1 MGIIY
6 PDNAKR
12 ADRVQQLATNI
23 GSIQSEVNGSLDRVD
38 TASDHQTA
46 EVNEILKM
54 ENFASIDDLIK
65 ALSALLTPEQLAAYN
80 EQVQH
85 IKDQDETTS
94 KILDSSLLVSFIAG
108 AIGLGAAPVA
118 RVLGTGALAA
128 GADLFSRGFR
138 AMLAGDEAGV
148 AMMAGAFRTFRALSV
163 GGEVSETAARV
174 TRFVRT
180 ASAVLT
186 VLGVVLDGIIIIY
199 EAVEGAQQKTE
210 LQK

>member
-6 PDNAKR
+6 PENAKR

-23 GSIQSEVNGSLDRVD
+23 GSMQSEVNGSLDRVD
-38 TASDHQTA
+38 TASDHQAA

-85 IKDQDETTS
+85 IKDQDKTTS

-148 AMMAGAFRTFRALSV
+148 AMMAGAFRTCRALSV

-180 ASAVLT
+180 ASAVLFI
-186 VLGVVLDGIIIIY
+186 LGVVLEGIIVIY
-199 EAVEGAQQKTE
+199 EVVEGAQQKTE